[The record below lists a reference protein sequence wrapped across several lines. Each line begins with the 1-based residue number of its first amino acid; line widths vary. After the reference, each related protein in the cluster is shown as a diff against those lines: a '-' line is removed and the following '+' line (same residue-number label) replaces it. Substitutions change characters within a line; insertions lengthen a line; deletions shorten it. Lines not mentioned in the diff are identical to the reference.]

1 MSTSFSVHLGFIAK
15 EASLYFGLPVLIG
28 GTIDEILNIIV
39 FLSLRTFRQNSC
51 AFYLTIMSI
60 VNIGQLTT
68 GLLARVMTNG
78 FNIDWTQTSL
88 FFCKL

>member
-1 MSTSFSVHLGFIAK
+1 MSTSFSTYLDFIAK
-15 EASLYFGLPVLIG
+15 EVSFHFGLPVLIG
-28 GTIDEILNIIV
+28 GTIGNILNIIV

-68 GLLARVMTNG
+68 GLLARIMITG
-78 FNIDWTQTSL
+78 FGID
-88 FFCKL
+88 